1 MDHSWEGGMRKCFW
15 KIDHMCE
22 KAPVV
27 RWTDKPLHDPH
38 QRMRAIL
45 WKDGGSTLV
54 ETWSWNHPDLPSSAC
69 HHFLC
74 DDASY
79 QPSLPM
85 GKIEKYHVPLRTDDG
100 AKWHQEYLLLVTGG
114 KEVSSGKS
122 VISSTEVEQVSI
134 SLVKLSLLV
143 RFRKTFDIPSL

>member
-1 MDHSWEGGMRKCFW
+1 MESSRRP
-15 KIDHMCE
+15 
-22 KAPVV
+22 A
-27 RWTDKPLHDPH
+27 
-38 QRMRAIL
+38 
-45 WKDGGSTLV
+45 
-54 ETWSWNHPDLPSSAC
+54 LPSSAC

-74 DDASY
+74 DGASY

-134 SLVKLSLLV
+134 SLDSGRPLIYRVCKLAHILQVKSPMPFCDESTWETLPSGITLLV
-143 RFRKTFDIPSL
+143 TGHTGVCRPWCQVCRERVVLDTMECPSYF